1 MIPLEDLTVDP
12 LSTVVDVGD
21 QTPKVVV
28 PTAAPPVELNPMLL
42 AADSPDEIPP
52 AQIDTGGGAYVAGN
66 ATVGGDLVGH
76 DKVIQGDEVHGDKI
90 TNVYITAAEP
100 PVAPPSPLLA
110 TEITR
115 RPFEPETVLIP
126 AGAFIMGDDNMPNA
140 LPRLTV
146 ELPVYRIGKTP
157 ITNGEYAEF
166 LKHNPAQ
173 PEPDKQH
180 WFLRQPKKGFSDH
193 PVVNVTWHDAQAYCA
208 WLSQVTGRH
217 YSLPTE
223 AQWEKAGRG
232 ASGQLYPW
240 GNAWQDGYANIAGYA
255 ESSGT
260 TPVFTFLQAVSPYG
274 CLDLL
279 GNVQEWTS
287 TPWGE
292 EEPPS
297 AYGVRGGSFRSL
309 PDAICCSTRES
320 IHPTAKVAWRGFR
333 VILYTH
339 VAHGG
344 TDFNPCLLGK
354 VR

>member
-1 MIPLEDLTVDP
+1 MIPLVDLIDDP
-12 LSTVVDVGD
+12 LSTAIDVGD
-21 QTPKVVV
+21 QTHKVVV
-28 PTAAPPVELNPMLL
+28 PTAPPPGELNRALL
-42 AADSPDEIPP
+42 AADAPGETPP
-52 AQIDTGGGAYVAGN
+52 TQIDTGGGTYVAGN
-66 ATVGGDLVGH
+66 ANVGGDLVGR
-76 DKVIQGDEVHGDKI
+76 DKVIQGDEVHGDKVAGDKI

-110 TEITR
+110 PEITR
-115 RPFEPETVLIP
+115 QPFEPETVLIP
-126 AGAFIMGDDNMPNA
+126 AGAFIMGDDTVPNTI
-140 LPRLTV
+140 PSRTV

-157 ITNGEYAEF
+157 VTNGEYAAF

-180 WFLRQPKKGFSDH
+180 WFLRQPKKGLSDH
-193 PVVNVTWHDAQAYCA
+193 PVVNVTWYDAQAYCA

-217 YSLPTE
+217 YSLPSE

-240 GNAWQDGYANIAGYA
+240 GNAWQAGYANVVGYA
-255 ESSGT
+255 EPSGT
-260 TPVFTFLQAVSPYG
+260 TPVATFRQAASPYG

-297 AYGVRGGSFRSL
+297 TYGVRGGSFRSL

-320 IHPTAKVAWRGFR
+320 IHPAAKVAWRGFR
-333 VILYTH
+333 VILSTH

-344 TDFNPCLLGK
+344 KD
-354 VR
+354 